1 MHKYLLFLGYID
13 AHTPKLQS
21 DFCRYKAKLVAEAA
35 SRGHITCFCFGKP
48 TNKWHLT
55 TEGLELYN
63 YHKDIY
69 YGQAID

>member
-1 MHKYLLFLGYID
+1 MHKYHMFLGYINV
-13 AHTPKLQS
+13 HSPKLTS

-35 SRGHITCFCFGKP
+35 SRSHITCFWFGKP
-48 TNKWHLT
+48 INKWHLT
-55 TEGLELYN
+55 AEGLEFYK

>member
-1 MHKYLLFLGYID
+1 MHKYLMFLGYINT
-13 AHTPKLQS
+13 HPPKLQS

-55 TEGLELYN
+55 AEGFELYN
-63 YHKDIY
+63 SSKDIY

>member
-1 MHKYLLFLGYID
+1 MHKYLMFLGYID
-13 AHTPKLQS
+13 VHPPKLQS

-55 TEGLELYN
+55 AEGFELYN
-63 YHKDIY
+63 SSKDIY

>member
-1 MHKYLLFLGYID
+1 MHKYLMFLGYID
-13 AHTPKLQS
+13 AHPPKLQS
-21 DFCRYKAKLVAEAA
+21 DFCQYKAKLVAEAA

-55 TEGLELYN
+55 TEGFELYN
-63 YHKDIY
+63 SSKDIY

>member
-1 MHKYLLFLGYID
+1 MHKYLMFLGYID
-13 AHTPKLQS
+13 AHAPKLQS

-55 TEGLELYN
+55 TEGLGLYN

>member
-1 MHKYLLFLGYID
+1 MHKYLMFLGYID
-13 AHTPKLQS
+13 ANSPKLQS

-35 SRGHITCFCFGKP
+35 SRGHITCFWFGKP

-55 TEGLELYN
+55 AEGLELYN
-63 YHKDIY
+63 SHKDIY